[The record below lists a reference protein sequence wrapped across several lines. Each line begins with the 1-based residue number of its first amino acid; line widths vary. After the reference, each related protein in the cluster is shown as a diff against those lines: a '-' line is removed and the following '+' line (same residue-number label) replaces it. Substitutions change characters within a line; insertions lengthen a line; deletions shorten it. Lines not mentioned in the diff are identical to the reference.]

1 MALFVNSVVIAAP
14 RERVFD
20 YVAERENE
28 REWNPDCM
36 SVEKLSDGPIGIASR
51 WRAHWKGSPAVE
63 VETTEYDRP
72 NHITQHSPGTIEVT
86 LTFTC
91 GPAAGEDTRLDV
103 AFYAQPH
110 GVMKM
115 IFPLLQRQFRTR
127 NEANVGRIKAALE
140 AV

>member
-1 MALFVNSVVIAAP
+1 MTLFVNSAVITAP

-36 SVEKLSDGPIGIASR
+36 SVEKLSDGPLGVGSR
-51 WRAHWKGSPAVE
+51 WRAQWKGSPVME

-72 NHITQHSPGTIEVT
+72 NHLTNHSPGALEVT
-86 LTFTC
+86 VTFTC
-91 GPAAGEDTRLDV
+91 GPADDGTRLDV

-110 GVMKM
+110 GPMRLM
-115 IFPLLQRQFRTR
+115 FPLFERRFRKR
-127 NEANVGRIKAALE
+127 SAENIRRIKDALE
-140 AV
+140 AA